1 MSVPSGSA
9 VSLPP
14 VTAAGLPAAVP
25 YTPPCTVVTVKP
37 GTTARVL
44 PVRTTFPAAVA
55 VPSLTAPPAWVG
67 LPAGARRVA
76 NEESG
81 TNLSGDAREVAQ
93 FIRVVGGDGVVV
105 AIVKIRG
112 HEGAVPFC
120 DVHVTLCDVDGGGV
134 DV

>member
-25 YTPPCTVVTVKP
+25 YTPPCTVVTV
-37 GTTARVL
+37 
-44 PVRTTFPAAVA
+44 
-55 VPSLTAPPAWVG
+55 PSLTAPPAWVG

-81 TNLSGDAREVAQ
+81 TNRGRLRGLVLP
-93 FIRVVGGDGVVV
+93 VGGVVEVGVPAPVV
-105 AIVKIRG
+105 LEAQ
-112 HEGAVPFC
+112 AVSAALIFGR
-120 DVHVTLCDVDGGGV
+120 DEAEVDQP
-134 DV
+134 